1 MKRKGRLMVSPP
13 STTLS
18 LRECDVSRI
27 MYCTDW
33 QPNTDRVRRGVRPL
47 PKLESRELTSTVL
60 FAENQL
66 SMMGRVEK
74 NIMNSNVRVRLG
86 SLLHGAYIESL
97 PSTDALLHGKDAM
110 VALKASQHIGSK
122 HCYR

>member
-1 MKRKGRLMVSPP
+1 MF
-13 STTLS
+13 
-18 LRECDVSRI
+18 CA
-27 MYCTDW
+27 DW
-33 QPNTDRVRRGVRPL
+33 QPNADRVRRGVRLL
-47 PKLESRELTSTVL
+47 PKLENRELTSTVL

-86 SLLHGAYIESL
+86 SVLHGAYIESL
-97 PSTDALLHGKDAM
+97 PSTDALSHGKDAM

>member
-1 MKRKGRLMVSPP
+1 
-13 STTLS
+13 
-18 LRECDVSRI
+18 

-33 QPNTDRVRRGVRPL
+33 QPNADRVRRGVRPL

-86 SLLHGAYIESL
+86 SVLHGAYIESL